1 MGMTIF
7 SSGAACALL
16 LASTTAI
23 AQTAASDT
31 PADYTHAVPLT
42 VSGKNALASVRLP
55 PPIYLNSRSARLA
68 DLRMFDATGKALP
81 FALIQPWGQSDSS
94 RKQIAAKI
102 FPAPPVSRTATQI
115 NSDIEIKTTADG
127 SVTSVTTRHNPR
139 AGAAASDMG
148 ALILDLG
155 AAQGAIDALVFTL
168 PDGMDNY
175 QADVAL
181 EASKDLRDWEE
192 AGSASLSWLS
202 NANRETLSSNRMSI
216 DARSFRYARLTWR
229 QGTPLQFA
237 SIVAES
243 PVSTEVAP
251 AIDSVVLQAKP
262 GKFAGDLAYD
272 AAPAIPVQR
281 ISVQFAAQNVV
292 MPAQLGEYVELP
304 TVKGDSA
311 TRWDFRPRMQ
321 ATFFKLTQ
329 DGKLRQGGDI
339 ALDEAHVSRWVLRP
353 LQAASAQPTLRLS
366 WTPASAV
373 FMASGSPPYTLYVG
387 RDKAEAANQD
397 VAAVAPGFSAAEL
410 QALEQ
415 ATVGQVRVSGIKAS
429 VASDAEAAGKAAR
442 WRVMLLW
449 GVLLLGVA
457 VLGAMVWKLMG
468 QMNKPE

>member
-1 MGMTIF
+1 MGIK
-7 SSGAACALL
+7 SISGSAACALL
-16 LASTTAI
+16 LAGAAV
-23 AQTAASDT
+23 AQTAPGDT

-55 PPIYLNSRSARLA
+55 PAVYLNSRSARLA

-81 FALIQPWGQSDSS
+81 FALIQPWGQSEDS
-94 RKQIAAKI
+94 RKEIKARM
-102 FPAPPVSRTATQI
+102 FPAPPVSRNAAQVF
-115 NSDIEIKTTADG
+115 SDVEIKTTADG

-139 AGAAASDMG
+139 AGAAAADMG

-155 AAQGAIDALVFTL
+155 AGQSAVDALVFTL
-168 PDGMDNY
+168 PDGVANY

-181 EASKDLRDWEE
+181 EVSNDLRDWEE

-202 NANRETLSSNRMSI
+202 NANRDTLSSNRMSF

-229 QGTPLQFA
+229 QGTPMQFA

-243 PVSTEVAP
+243 PMSTQVAP
-251 AIDSVVLQAKP
+251 ALDTVILQAKP
-262 GKFAGDLAYD
+262 GKFPGDLAYD

-281 ISVQFAAQNVV
+281 LSVEFAGQNIV

-304 TVKGDSA
+304 AVKGNAA
-311 TRWDFRPRMQ
+311 TRWEFRPRMQ

-339 ALDEAHVSRWVLRP
+339 ALDEAHVARWVLRP
-353 LQAASAQPTLRLS
+353 LQPSTAQPTLRLA

-373 FMASGSPPYTLYVG
+373 FMASGSPPYTLHVG
-387 RDKAEAANQD
+387 RDKAEAADRD

-410 QALEQ
+410 QSLEQ
-415 ATVGQVRVSGIKAS
+415 AKVGEVRVSGIKAS

-442 WRVMLLW
+442 WRVILLW

-457 VLGAMVWKLMG
+457 VLGGMVWKLMG